1 MDLTVKNITLE
12 LGLTDDVIEALAE
25 SVTSELLNGFTVD
38 WSPNWLRTG
47 DVHAWQEEDTGWMAR
62 CGTCLADS
70 QPAPSREDAVAW
82 ARQHELAH

>member
-12 LGLTDDVIEALAE
+12 LRLTDDVIEALAE
-25 SVTSELLNGFTVD
+25 SIASELLSGFAVD
-38 WSPNWLRTG
+38 WSPNWVRPG
-47 DVHAWQEEDTGWMAR
+47 DVHAWQEDSGWMAR

-70 QPAPSREDAVAW
+70 PPAPSRDDAVAW